1 MNSERASS
9 LVVIIDQL
17 IADGRNLKSQADGQ
31 LVDGH
36 SQSCSADILGQVLLR
51 AASDRSGINSRKR
64 SMDAMDVTASA
75 G

>member
-36 SQSCSADILGQVLLR
+36 SQPCNADILGQDLLR
-51 AASDRSGINSRKR
+51 AASDRLGTNSCKC
-64 SMDAMDVTASA
+64 SVDAWM
-75 G
+75 